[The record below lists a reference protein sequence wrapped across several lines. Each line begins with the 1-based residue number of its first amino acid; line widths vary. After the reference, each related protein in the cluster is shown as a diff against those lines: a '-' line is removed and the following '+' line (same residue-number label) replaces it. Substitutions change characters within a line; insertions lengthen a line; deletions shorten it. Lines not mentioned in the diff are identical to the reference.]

1 MLPPS
6 SGRRYRYPLSSPS
19 SPGHSLAL
27 GSSLQESVIED
38 GWRGEA
44 STVVSTDIDNCGE
57 VSVIVVKVQDGS
69 EMVNQRKFIILVR
82 EKNIHFALIKSP
94 IETKVI

>member
-1 MLPPS
+1 M
-6 SGRRYRYPLSSPS
+6 
-19 SPGHSLAL
+19 
-27 GSSLQESVIED
+27 
-38 GWRGEA
+38 
-44 STVVSTDIDNCGE
+44 
-57 VSVIVVKVQDGS
+57 IVVKVQDGS